1 MICANIL
8 PGTNNC
14 EPWKDCLTP
23 LLSRDVATKT
33 VVLIVF
39 TVHGDGKDLSPRW
52 CPKLGDVVLLTTL
65 EGDGLGVE
73 GDGLGVETE
82 GGKRVVGDEVGHVG
96 GHSVPLEWH
105 HFNFFK
111 SWKYERER

>member
-1 MICANIL
+1 MFIGANLL

-14 EPWKDCLTP
+14 EPWKEFLTP

-39 TVHGDGKDLSPRW
+39 AVHGDGKDLSPRW

-65 EGDGLGVE
+65 EGDSLGVE
-73 GDGLGVETE
+73 ADGGIGRVGVFC
-82 GGKRVVGDEVGHVG
+82 VGHEVGHVV
-96 GHSVPLEWH
+96 GHSVPLMWH
-105 HFNFFK
+105 DFNFLK
-111 SWKYERER
+111 SWIYERER